1 MKLLA
6 TRGFNDKGGDMRNIL
21 DILKRTLRNGQELTQ
36 ESINAEIGLSK
47 IDNQMKAVIESLT
60 LH

>member
-21 DILKRTLRNGQELTQ
+21 DILKRTLRNGKELTV
-36 ESINAEIGLSK
+36 ECINAEVGLSL
-47 IDNQMKAVIESLT
+47 IDN
-60 LH
+60 